1 MKTINRIFQGKT
13 ALYLLVINVFLLT
26 SCIKNDIPYPVIP
39 MQILSFEVEG
49 QNGSAVIDN
58 ENRTVTV
65 DLNETINL
73 KQVKVKRCTVTE
85 GITSPLDST
94 SIIDLSTPKN
104 YTLTLYQD
112 YVWTIQATQTIERR
126 FSVEKQIGQSIF
138 NNSQHQ
144 VVAYISNSASQKN
157 VTIKELKL
165 GPEGITTMEPELTG
179 TIDFSHPQKVTISY
193 HDITEEWTV
202 MVSRSDKDI
211 ATGTADAWVNVA
223 WLHGSGQEGAD
234 NGFEIRESSQSE
246 WQRIDKANITGDAEF
261 TARVSGLKS
270 NTTYMFRA
278 YSGEDYGDEVSFTTG
293 SPVALPN
300 GSFDDWHQEGKVW
313 NPWAADG
320 TPVWDTGN
328 DGAVKA
334 GNSNSYPTTDTWQ
347 GNPNGYAARLETIF
361 ANIFGIGKLASGN
374 IFIGKYLRTDGTDG
388 VLEFGYPFN
397 SFPTRLKGYYKYTT
411 SPINYIP
418 NSNNTSDYNRFRSY
432 LGQPDTCSIYIA
444 LVDYEDPIIIQ
455 TKTSNR
461 QLFDKNDEHVI
472 AYAELNNGATIT
484 EYTEFNL
491 ELQYRATNRKPTY
504 IIIVC
509 SASKYG
515 DYFTGGTGAVLTV
528 DEFSLEYDY

>member
-1 MKTINRIFQGKT
+1 ME
-13 ALYLLVINVFLLT
+13 
-26 SCIKNDIPYPVIP
+26 
-39 MQILSFEVEG
+39 ILSFEVEG
-49 QNGSAVIDN
+49 QNGAAVIDN
-58 ENRTVTV
+58 KSRTVTV
-65 DLNETINL
+65 NLNETINL
-73 KQVKVKRCTVTE
+73 KQVRVKQCTVTE
-85 GITSPLDST
+85 GIAAPLDST
-94 SIIDLSTPKN
+94 SVIDLSTPKS

-112 YVWTIQATQTIERR
+112 YVWTIRATQTIERR
-126 FSVEKQIGQSIF
+126 FSVEKQVGQSIF
-138 NNSQHQ
+138 NDVQHQ
-144 VVAYISNSASQKN
+144 VVAYISSQASQKS

-193 HDITEEWTV
+193 HDITEEWTI

-246 WQRIDKANITGDAEF
+246 WQRVDKANITGDSEF
-261 TARVSGLKS
+261 TARVSGLKA
-270 NTTYMFRA
+270 NTTYLFRA

-293 SPVALPN
+293 SPAALPN
-300 GSFDDWHQEGKVW
+300 SSFDDWHQEGKVW

-328 DGAVKA
+328 DGSTTL
-334 GNSNSYPTTDTWQ
+334 GDSNSQPSDDIWSGKST
-347 GNPNGYAARLETIF
+347 GKAARLESKF
-361 ANIFGIGKLASGN
+361 VGIGSIGKFAAGN
-374 IFIGKYLRTDGTDG
+374 LFTGKFIGVDGTNG
-388 VLEFGYPFN
+388 ILEFGYPFD
-397 SFPTRLKGYYKYTT
+397 SYPTRLKGYYKYTT
-411 SPINYIP
+411 SPIDNI
-418 NSNNTSDYNRFRSY
+418 SNNASDKERFNSY

-444 LVDYEDPIIIQ
+444 LVDCDNPITIK
-455 TKTSNR
+455 TKPAER
-461 QLFDKNDEHVI
+461 QLFDKDDECVI
-472 AYAELNNGATIT
+472 AYAELNSGNTVA

-491 ELQYRATNRKPTY
+491 ELQYRATNRKPKY

-515 DYFTGGTGAVLTV
+515 DFFTGGSGAVLTV